1 LLGKLPIGTLQLAKE
16 LEVRAVADLVVCA
29 TTRSSRREN
38 GYFAGIS
45 GQNRVWRPQRIGG
58 FRVR

>member
-1 LLGKLPIGTLQLAKE
+1 MHLAKG

-29 TTRSSRREN
+29 TTTSSRRET

-45 GQNRVWRPQRIGG
+45 GQNRVWRPQPIGG
-58 FRVR
+58 FQVR